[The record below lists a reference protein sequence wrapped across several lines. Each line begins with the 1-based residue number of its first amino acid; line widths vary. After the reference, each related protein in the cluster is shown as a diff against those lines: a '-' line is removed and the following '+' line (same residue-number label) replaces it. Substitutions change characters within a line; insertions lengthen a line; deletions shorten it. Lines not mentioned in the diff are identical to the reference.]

1 MIGPRDRWLRAVQ
14 WPLVALWVLVALYV
28 LNFTWLSI
36 RQNQAFQTNAHDLGV
51 MDQAAWNTRHG
62 RFGYETSNGVERS
75 RLAGHV
81 EPVFLLLAIPYLLYN
96 GAEALLILQT
106 LVIALG
112 ALPVFWLAKAKLG
125 SSWAGVA
132 FGAMYLLFPAL
143 EAANLTE
150 FHPVALTA
158 AFFLFAFHYLQDRN
172 RLGYALA
179 LVLALASK
187 EDMALVGV
195 MFGLYALVVQR
206 DRVLGLV
213 TTAASLAW
221 FAIALYLVI
230 PSFSPSGG
238 FVLFQRY
245 AEVGGTPL
253 GVVRS
258 FLLQPGLVL
267 NVVARPEKMDYLLGL
282 LASAGFAPLLAP
294 EVLALAAPSLGINLL
309 SNYPA
314 MYSGV
319 SHYSAPI
326 VPFLVV
332 ASIYGTSRARQIAGI
347 CLPAKAGSRVFT
359 GAATTV
365 LVLSVGLTHYHL
377 GFTPLGRR
385 FAIPK
390 VTPHH
395 RLLERFVRQI
405 PAEAVVS
412 TQPPLYPHLS
422 GRRFIYLVPDLNDA
436 EYVLLDVTSRVDMH
450 PNDFY
455 AFFQDR
461 LLARGYGVVDAA
473 DGYILL
479 RRGSWDRL
487 LPDGFYSFVRPES
500 GPSHPV
506 EIDFGGKLRFLG
518 YDLFEVH
525 EDGRWMTSLQL
536 YWRACCS
543 GVQLLNRD
551 FRLYPYFFDENGRVI
566 EDTSLRPMVNLIWYP
581 TSRWK
586 TGEVV
591 TMRTWPWP
599 VGDRFSVGLGVTEGD
614 WSRLEQRLPATLVS
628 SSAPVRPLD
637 RFTAVELAR
646 LERRDGKLVPIKM
659 PLAMP
664 GKAWQ
669 ASFADRIRLLGFDL
683 PKATYSPGERVAV
696 RLHWEALGKM
706 EADYS
711 VFVHLVDEQ
720 GRIRGQKDLLLG
732 GEDYPTSWW
741 VAGQAMGQTVEL
753 VIDEKAPPGQYR
765 LLTGLYRLQTLQ
777 RLTVIAGAS
786 GIQVD
791 SVDLGAIQV
800 ASSK

>member
-1 MIGPRDRWLRAVQ
+1 MIDPRDRWLRAVQ
-14 WPLVALWVLVALYV
+14 WPLIALWVLVALYV

-51 MDQAAWNTRHG
+51 MEQAAWNTRHG

-81 EPVFLLLAIPYLLYN
+81 EPIFLLLSIPYLLYN
-96 GAEALLILQT
+96 GAETLLILQT

-125 SSWAGVA
+125 NPWAGVA

-195 MFGLYALVVQR
+195 MFGLYALVVLR
-206 DRVLGLV
+206 NRALGLV
-213 TTAASLAW
+213 TMAASLAW

-267 NVVARPEKMDYLLGL
+267 NVVARPEKMGYLLGL

-294 EVLALAAPSLGINLL
+294 EILALAAPSLGINLL

-332 ASIYGTSRARQIAGI
+332 ASIYGTSRGRQISRM
-347 CLPAKAGSRVFT
+347 CLRANTGSRIFT
-359 GAATTV
+359 GAMAMV

-518 YDLFEVH
+518 YDLFEVR

-536 YWRACCS
+536 YWRATADQR
-543 GVQLLNRD
+543 GD
-551 FRLYPYFFDENGRVI
+551 FRLYPYFFDESGRVI
-566 EDTSLRPMVNLIWYP
+566 EDTSLRPVVNLIWYP

-637 RFTAVELAR
+637 QFTAVELAR
-646 LERRDGKLVPIKM
+646 LERRDGKLVPIKT
-659 PLAMP
+659 PPAVS
-664 GKAWQ
+664 GKARQ

-696 RLHWEALGKM
+696 CLHWEALGKM

-720 GRIRGQKDLLLG
+720 GRIREQKDLLLG
-732 GEDYPTSWW
+732 GEDYPTGWW
-741 VAGQAMGQTVEL
+741 VAGQAMSQTVEL
-753 VIDEKAPPGQYR
+753 TIDEKASPGQYR

-800 ASSK
+800 ISSK